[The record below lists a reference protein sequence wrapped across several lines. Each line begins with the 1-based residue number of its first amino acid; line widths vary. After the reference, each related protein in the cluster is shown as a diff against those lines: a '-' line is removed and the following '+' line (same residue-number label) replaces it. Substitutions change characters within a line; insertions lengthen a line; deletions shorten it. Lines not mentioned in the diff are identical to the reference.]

1 MQNILFDDIDAFI
14 FDFDGVL
21 TNNMVIV
28 DQYGK
33 ESVSCS
39 RADGLAFD
47 VLHKLKKSVYILST
61 EKNPVVTARA
71 DKIKVPAIQGVVS
84 KVEGIKQLSKQK
96 MFRIQNTLYVGN
108 DLNDYEAMQLCGY
121 TACPSDSHEI
131 IKSIAN
137 IVLKTSGGNGVVREL
152 LEDIFQLNFI
162 KILYQEKFLFKEF
175 AGIIF
180 ILITIVVNAKH
191 TI

>member
-162 KILYQEKFLFKEF
+162 KILYQEKRD
-175 AGIIF
+175 
-180 ILITIVVNAKH
+180 
-191 TI
+191 